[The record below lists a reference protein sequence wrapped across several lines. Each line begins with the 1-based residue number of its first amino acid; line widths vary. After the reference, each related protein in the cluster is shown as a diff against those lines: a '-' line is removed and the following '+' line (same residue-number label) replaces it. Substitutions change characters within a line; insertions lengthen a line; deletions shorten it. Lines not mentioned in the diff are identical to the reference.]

1 MPMNPRDPNGWPSWV
16 GAIAVVLGLWLA
28 AAYGVEAARH
38 WVLPSASS
46 GQWSSMWECPEDELI
61 EENVSPR
68 TCEQMAE
75 RVGAF
80 IGARADW
87 FRAFG
92 IAAFSAGV
100 VLAIASMFVAMGLLD
115 GRRWAPRAFVL
126 TLGALAGLDLALFA
140 ASANSH
146 PIVRDE
152 YLWNSLL
159 WFVLHVGLIAAVVA
173 GVQEDGRAGARGHFR
188 A

>member
-1 MPMNPRDPNGWPSWV
+1 MSMSYRDSDGWPSWV

-28 AAYGVEAARH
+28 ASHGVEASRH

-46 GQWSSMWECPEDELI
+46 GEWAGMWECPEDELI
-61 EENVSPR
+61 EENVSLR

-80 IGARADW
+80 VGARADW
-87 FRAFG
+87 FRDFSIPAFV
-92 IAAFSAGV
+92 AGSI
-100 VLAIASMFVAMGLLD
+100 LAIASMFVAMGLLD
-115 GRRWAPRAFVL
+115 GRRWAARAFVA
-126 TLGALAGLDLALFA
+126 TVGALALLDLALFA

-146 PIVRDE
+146 PIIRDE

-159 WFVLHVGLIAAVVA
+159 WFVLHVGLITAVVA
-173 GVQEDGRAGARGHFR
+173 GLQEDGHA
-188 A
+188 